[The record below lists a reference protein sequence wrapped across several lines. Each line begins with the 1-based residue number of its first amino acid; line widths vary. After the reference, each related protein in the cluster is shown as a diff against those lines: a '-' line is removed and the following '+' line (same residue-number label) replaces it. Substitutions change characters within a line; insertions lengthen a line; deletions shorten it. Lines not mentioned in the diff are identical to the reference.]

1 MTMGI
6 LRLTKNNIII
16 SVPPLSSSFPGDK
29 VVINVVAVSLLW
41 TPAALPVP
49 VVTLW
54 LGKDLVLMAGTAL
67 WLHNVQDPALIKATA
82 ISKIN
87 TGLQFVTLAVAIGT
101 CQSTTG
107 FFYWTADLAG
117 ILLLP
122 LCYVTSCTTVASIF
136 SYRHQMAFPG
146 LSAGLVNT
154 TTVPTPTTTTTTNCH
169 PR

>member
-1 MTMGI
+1 
-6 LRLTKNNIII
+6 
-16 SVPPLSSSFPGDK
+16 
-29 VVINVVAVSLLW
+29 VAVSLLW
-41 TPAALPVP
+41 TPAALPLP

-67 WLHNVQDPALIKATA
+67 WLHNVQDPALIEATS

-87 TGLQFVTLAVAIGT
+87 TGLQFITLAVAIGT
-101 CQSTTG
+101 ACPTTTG
-107 FFYWTADLAG
+107 FFYWTADLSG

-122 LCYVTSCTTVASIF
+122 LCYVTSCTTIASIF

-154 TTVPTPTTTTTTNCH
+154 TVPTTTTTTTTTTTAANCH
-169 PR
+169 QR